1 MDERIWTIA
10 EILDQS
16 GPMTAD
22 ELAAQLKLS
31 GKTVRSLIKTYA
43 KEMQEN
49 GFCITAKPGMG
60 FGIEI
65 TDAQTYV
72 SGSKP
77 QQGEQTGIPQDA
89 QERIQRLR
97 QYLLEKDGYSKL
109 DDLSEQFF
117 VSRRSISNDLR
128 EVERQLAEYGLS
140 IRRKPGYGICVVG
153 RETNRRICIAAQRDE
168 SRPVGQQIQELVS
181 RVLEK
186 EKFAMSTMALDN
198 LAVHLEVA
206 VERIRTGHAIESS
219 DGPPAYHPS
228 FLSHPHRARD
238 RKLGWYAGGPSG
250 ADPRSGQP
258 HRRADRKHD
267 GRGFSTAGGLLHCY
281 ASERQTDVP
290 GKRNDLG

>member
-10 EILDQS
+10 EILDKS

-49 GFCITAKPGMG
+49 GFCITAKPGRG

-128 EVERQLAEYGLS
+128 EVERQLVEYGLS

-153 RETNRRICIAAQRDE
+153 SETNRRICIAAQRDE
-168 SRPVGQQIQELVS
+168 SRPVEQ
-181 RVLEK
+181 
-186 EKFAMSTMALDN
+186 
-198 LAVHLEVA
+198 
-206 VERIRTGHAIESS
+206 
-219 DGPPAYHPS
+219 
-228 FLSHPHRARD
+228 
-238 RKLGWYAGGPSG
+238 
-250 ADPRSGQP
+250 
-258 HRRADRKHD
+258 
-267 GRGFSTAGGLLHCY
+267 
-281 ASERQTDVP
+281 
-290 GKRNDLG
+290 

>member
-10 EILDQS
+10 EILDKS

-49 GFCITAKPGMG
+49 GFCITAKPGRG

-77 QQGEQTGIPQDA
+77 QQGDQTGIPQDA

-153 RETNRRICIAAQRDE
+153 SETNRRICIAAQRDE
-168 SRPVGQQIQELVS
+168 RRPAEQQIQ
-181 RVLEK
+181 
-186 EKFAMSTMALDN
+186 
-198 LAVHLEVA
+198 
-206 VERIRTGHAIESS
+206 
-219 DGPPAYHPS
+219 
-228 FLSHPHRARD
+228 
-238 RKLGWYAGGPSG
+238 AGS
-250 ADPRSGQP
+250 
-258 HRRADRKHD
+258 
-267 GRGFSTAGGLLHCY
+267 
-281 ASERQTDVP
+281 
-290 GKRNDLG
+290 

>member
-10 EILDQS
+10 EILDKS

-49 GFCITAKPGMG
+49 GFCITAKPGRG

-77 QQGEQTGIPQDA
+77 QQGERTGIPQDV

-140 IRRKPGYGICVVG
+140 IRRKPGYGICCLSRCIRSCTSCGMPVRSPG
-153 RETNRRICIAAQRDE
+153 RAAD
-168 SRPVGQQIQELVS
+168 
-181 RVLEK
+181 
-186 EKFAMSTMALDN
+186 
-198 LAVHLEVA
+198 
-206 VERIRTGHAIESS
+206 TGA
-219 DGPPAYHPS
+219 
-228 FLSHPHRARD
+228 
-238 RKLGWYAGGPSG
+238 
-250 ADPRSGQP
+250 GQP
-258 HRRADRKHD
+258 GAGKRKVRHVHD
-267 GRGFSTAGGLLHCY
+267 GAG
-281 ASERQTDVP
+281 
-290 GKRNDLG
+290 

>member
-1 MDERIWTIA
+1 MEILDVERIEQKCYNFNSDKKINVLINRPGGGEKMDERIWTIA

-49 GFCITAKPGMG
+49 GFCITAKPGRG

-140 IRRKPGYGICVVG
+140 IRRKPS
-153 RETNRRICIAAQRDE
+153 A
-168 SRPVGQQIQELVS
+168 
-181 RVLEK
+181 
-186 EKFAMSTMALDN
+186 
-198 LAVHLEVA
+198 
-206 VERIRTGHAIESS
+206 
-219 DGPPAYHPS
+219 
-228 FLSHPHRARD
+228 
-238 RKLGWYAGGPSG
+238 W
-250 ADPRSGQP
+250 
-258 HRRADRKHD
+258 
-267 GRGFSTAGGLLHCY
+267 
-281 ASERQTDVP
+281 
-290 GKRNDLG
+290 

>member
-49 GFCITAKPGMG
+49 GFCITAKPGRG

-77 QQGEQTGIPQDA
+77 QQGEQAGIPQDA

-97 QYLLEKDGYSKL
+97 QYLLE
-109 DDLSEQFF
+109 
-117 VSRRSISNDLR
+117 R
-128 EVERQLAEYGLS
+128 
-140 IRRKPGYGICVVG
+140 
-153 RETNRRICIAAQRDE
+153 
-168 SRPVGQQIQELVS
+168 
-181 RVLEK
+181 
-186 EKFAMSTMALDN
+186 MA
-198 LAVHLEVA
+198 
-206 VERIRTGHAIESS
+206 I
-219 DGPPAYHPS
+219 PS
-228 FLSHPHRARD
+228 
-238 RKLGWYAGGPSG
+238 WMI
-250 ADPRSGQP
+250 
-258 HRRADRKHD
+258 
-267 GRGFSTAGGLLHCY
+267 
-281 ASERQTDVP
+281 
-290 GKRNDLG
+290 

>member
-49 GFCITAKPGMG
+49 GFCITAKPGRG

-186 EKFAMSTMALDN
+186 EKFLNCSNSRIYNFNFSTFA
-198 LAVHLEVA
+198 
-206 VERIRTGHAIESS
+206 ER
-219 DGPPAYHPS
+219 
-228 FLSHPHRARD
+228 
-238 RKLGWYAGGPSG
+238 
-250 ADPRSGQP
+250 
-258 HRRADRKHD
+258 
-267 GRGFSTAGGLLHCY
+267 RGFEPRIPFWGIHAFQACLFNHSSTSPFRGAKVKEVFETTKYL
-281 ASERQTDVP
+281 V
-290 GKRNDLG
+290 

>member
-10 EILDQS
+10 EILDKS

-49 GFCITAKPGMG
+49 GFCITAKPGRG

-77 QQGEQTGIPQDA
+77 QQGERTGIPQDA

-168 SRPVGQQIQELVS
+168 SRSGS
-181 RVLEK
+181 RYRSWSAGCWK
-186 EKFAMSTMALDN
+186 KKSSPCPRWRWIIWRSTL
-198 LAVHLEVA
+198 
-206 VERIRTGHAIESS
+206 
-219 DGPPAYHPS
+219 
-228 FLSHPHRARD
+228 
-238 RKLGWYAGGPSG
+238 
-250 ADPRSGQP
+250 RSQW
-258 HRRADRKHD
+258 
-267 GRGFSTAGGLLHCY
+267 S
-281 ASERQTDVP
+281 ASAQGTR
-290 GKRNDLG
+290 

>member
-49 GFCITAKPGMG
+49 GFCITAKPGRG

-89 QERIQRLR
+89 QER
-97 QYLLEKDGYSKL
+97 
-109 DDLSEQFF
+109 
-117 VSRRSISNDLR
+117 
-128 EVERQLAEYGLS
+128 
-140 IRRKPGYGICVVG
+140 
-153 RETNRRICIAAQRDE
+153 AQRIRE
-168 SRPVGQQIQELVS
+168 LEALAHKTGQTQLFIETPYRNAALWQALLQ
-181 RVLEK
+181 VL
-186 EKFAMSTMALDN
+186 
-198 LAVHLEVA
+198 
-206 VERIRTGHAIESS
+206 
-219 DGPPAYHPS
+219 
-228 FLSHPHRARD
+228 
-238 RKLGWYAGGPSG
+238 
-250 ADPRSGQP
+250 QP
-258 HRRADRKHD
+258 HTRLALASGLTLPEARVHSLPVRQWRQHD
-267 GRGFSTAGGLLHCY
+267 LPPDNRTPVVFA
-281 ASERQTDVP
+281 
-290 GKRNDLG
+290 LGH

>member
-10 EILDQS
+10 EILDKS

-49 GFCITAKPGMG
+49 GFCITAKPGRG

-77 QQGEQTGIPQDA
+77 QQGERTGIPQDA

-153 RETNRRICIAAQRDE
+153 SETNRRICIAAPGRAAD
-168 SRPVGQQIQELVS
+168 
-181 RVLEK
+181 
-186 EKFAMSTMALDN
+186 
-198 LAVHLEVA
+198 
-206 VERIRTGHAIESS
+206 TGA
-219 DGPPAYHPS
+219 
-228 FLSHPHRARD
+228 
-238 RKLGWYAGGPSG
+238 
-250 ADPRSGQP
+250 GQP
-258 HRRADRKHD
+258 GAGKRKVRHVHD
-267 GRGFSTAGGLLHCY
+267 GAG
-281 ASERQTDVP
+281 
-290 GKRNDLG
+290 

>member
-10 EILDQS
+10 EILDKS

-49 GFCITAKPGMG
+49 GFCITAKPGRG

-77 QQGEQTGIPQDA
+77 QQEEQTGIPQDA

-117 VSRRSISNDLR
+117 VSRRSI
-128 EVERQLAEYGLS
+128 
-140 IRRKPGYGICVVG
+140 CVG
-153 RETNRRICIAAQRDE
+153 HQSARGGAA
-168 SRPVGQQIQELVS
+168 
-181 RVLEK
+181 
-186 EKFAMSTMALDN
+186 
-198 LAVHLEVA
+198 
-206 VERIRTGHAIESS
+206 
-219 DGPPAYHPS
+219 
-228 FLSHPHRARD
+228 
-238 RKLGWYAGGPSG
+238 AGGI
-250 ADPRSGQP
+250 
-258 HRRADRKHD
+258 RAEHPPQTGLRHLC
-267 GRGFSTAGGLLHCY
+267 GR
-281 ASERQTDVP
+281 Q
-290 GKRNDLG
+290 

>member
-10 EILDQS
+10 EILDKS

-49 GFCITAKPGMG
+49 GFCITAKPGRG

-77 QQGEQTGIPQDA
+77 QQGERAGIPQDA
-89 QERIQRLR
+89 QERIQRLGR
-97 QYLLEKDGYSKL
+97 YLLEKDGYSKL

-153 RETNRRICIAAQRDE
+153 SETNRRICIAAQRDE
-168 SRPVGQQIQELVS
+168 SRPVEQQIQELVS

-186 EKFAMSTMALDN
+186 EKFLNCSNSRIYNFNFSTFA
-198 LAVHLEVA
+198 E
-206 VERIRTGHAIESS
+206 
-219 DGPPAYHPS
+219 
-228 FLSHPHRARD
+228 
-238 RKLGWYAGGPSG
+238 
-250 ADPRSGQP
+250 
-258 HRRADRKHD
+258 RRALELIPSQNIIKP
-267 GRGFSTAGGLLHCY
+267 
-281 ASERQTDVP
+281 QTTDNQVQITT
-290 GKRNDLG
+290 

>member
-10 EILDQS
+10 EILDKS

-49 GFCITAKPGMG
+49 GFCITAKPGRG

-117 VSRRSISNDLR
+117 VSRAVNLQRSARS
-128 EVERQLAEYGLS
+128 G
-140 IRRKPGYGICVVG
+140 
-153 RETNRRICIAAQRDE
+153 AA
-168 SRPVGQQIQELVS
+168 
-181 RVLEK
+181 
-186 EKFAMSTMALDN
+186 
-198 LAVHLEVA
+198 
-206 VERIRTGHAIESS
+206 
-219 DGPPAYHPS
+219 
-228 FLSHPHRARD
+228 
-238 RKLGWYAGGPSG
+238 AGGI
-250 ADPRSGQP
+250 
-258 HRRADRKHD
+258 RAEHPPQTGLRHLR
-267 GRGFSTAGGLLHCY
+267 GR
-281 ASERQTDVP
+281 Q
-290 GKRNDLG
+290 